1 MRKQVEIAIE
11 VADVIIFLTDMKQGV
26 TPDDLD
32 IALMLKKSRKPTLY
46 LYVIKQIVLEKCLTK
61 FMNSITWA

>member
-32 IALMLKKSRKPTLY
+32 IALMLKNHVNQLY